1 MFVPVGLPRTE
12 EHTVDRFDGVALIA
26 VGGTDDASRA
36 AGRRALVDR
45 VARTAHLR
53 LADGR
58 IVGVRRPF
66 GFPATLPTDAGHR
79 GGEAVVVVGL
89 LAASPPR
96 GSPDG
101 HAPRGSHG
109 GHVPSLGGLGQ
120 LAAPTATGWWVEDLA
135 VVPPVRITD
144 LVACR
149 PLAGGGVH
157 AALVGHA
164 MTLCGRLPV
173 RGDLVAPGAVDC
185 RRCLDSEEVSAR
197 HDRQLA
203 QHGALVELVG
213 PLAAGVADRLWQRL
227 GHRDAAEVPA
237 LLDAMVGA
245 ITLRVPGAPSTDTT
259 LAHIRRHRT
268 VASEPVRRWAA
279 AEARERLTR
288 GLIRSVATHPVLLDR
303 DTQER
308 LDLAADLVDPAQTA
322 EVVIDVLDQHGPA
335 PALEPV
341 ALHLAT
347 RAGDAASPRV
357 ERWRRIHQ
365 VARALAGA
373 PA

>member
-1 MFVPVGLPRTE
+1 MFVPVGLPCTE

-45 VARTAHLR
+45 VSRTEHAR

-66 GFPATLPTDAGHR
+66 GFPATLPPDVGDR

-89 LAASPPR
+89 LAAPPPR
-96 GSPDG
+96 G
-101 HAPRGSHG
+101 AHG
-109 GHVPSLGGLGQ
+109 GHAPSLGGLRQ

-135 VVPPVRITD
+135 VVPPVWIAD

-149 PLAGGGVH
+149 PLIGGGVH
-157 AALVGHA
+157 AAVVGHA

-173 RGDLVAPGAVDC
+173 RGDPVAPGAVDC
-185 RRCLDSEEVSAR
+185 PRCLCSDEVSAR

-203 QHGALVELVG
+203 QHGALVEFVG
-213 PLAAGVADRLWQRL
+213 PFAAGVADRLWQRL
-227 GHRDAAEVPA
+227 GHRDAADVPA

-245 ITLRVPGAPSTDTT
+245 ITLRVPGAPSADTT

-288 GLIRSVATHPVLLDR
+288 GLIRSVATHPVVLDR

-308 LDLAADLVDPAQTA
+308 LDLAADLVDPAETA

-357 ERWRRIHQ
+357 ERWRRIHR